1 MEKGKRNDRTD
12 MNSRK
17 WGKGEDQ
24 KIGRF
29 RKGSKLFICS
39 RVMIVLI
46 FIYLFIF
53 IGIIKY
59 FFFFNL

>member
-39 RVMIVLI
+39 EL
-46 FIYLFIF
+46 
-53 IGIIKY
+53 
-59 FFFFNL
+59 